1 MNEIK
6 LRKNE
11 FNEKKFEMESLNKK
25 IKIISHEI
33 NNKKRQLSHKNS
45 F

>member
-1 MNEIK
+1 MSSIK
-6 LRKNE
+6 
-11 FNEKKFEMESLNKK
+11 KKFEMESLNRK

-33 NNKKRQLSHKNS
+33 NNKRQLSHKNS